1 MAMLYDKGLFCYDDK
16 IAQHWPNFGQNGK
29 ENIKI
34 CDVLRHESGLAHF
47 SESIPTIKN
56 AWHDNIKMNKI
67 GAFIEKEKQH
77 FPRISKTEYHMLSR
91 GLILNEV
98 IRRIDPKVTHLRCQI
113 TLESQYS
120 AELALDCRLGLYIHI
135 GTLNRVIRVGG
146 KKDCKLLSL

>member
-34 CDVLRHESGLAHF
+34 CDVLRHESGLSQF
-47 SESIPTIKN
+47 SESIPTIRN
-56 AWHDNIKMNKI
+56 AWYDNIKMNKI

-77 FPRISKTEYHMLSR
+77 FPRISKFEYHAFSR

-98 IRRIDPKVTHLRCQI
+98 IRRIDPKVSIRYLQI
-113 TLESQYS
+113 FE
-120 AELALDCRLGLYIHI
+120 
-135 GTLNRVIRVGG
+135 NR
-146 KKDCKLLSL
+146 KLSKF

>member
-16 IAQHWPNFGQNGK
+16 IAKHWPNFGQNGK
-29 ENIKI
+29 ENIQI

-77 FPRISKTEYHMLSR
+77 FPKVSKTEYHAMSR

-98 IRRIDPKVTHLRCQI
+98 IRRIDPKV
-113 TLESQYS
+113 
-120 AELALDCRLGLYIHI
+120 
-135 GTLNRVIRVGG
+135 GTLSCRITVEVRQKYCFLYCYVVPNKAGWQDSV
-146 KKDCKLLSL
+146 

>member
-29 ENIKI
+29 ENIEI

-56 AWHDNIKMNKI
+56 AWYDNIKLNKI

-77 FPRISKTEYHMLSR
+77 FPRISKTEYHALSR

-98 IRRIDPKVTHLRCQI
+98 IRRIDPKVSRYLQHLQEFGWIFKNYDRKHQMA
-113 TLESQYS
+113 LEFTWNSTKNS
-120 AELALDCRLGLYIHI
+120 TTNCF
-135 GTLNRVIRVGG
+135 TG
-146 KKDCKLLSL
+146 KNLLL

>member
-29 ENIKI
+29 ENIQI

-56 AWHDNIKMNKI
+56 AWCDNIKLNKM

-77 FPRISKTEYHMLSR
+77 FPRNLKTEYHYFSR

-98 IRRIDPKVTHLRCQI
+98 IRRIDPKVSRYLQHFQ
-113 TLESQYS
+113 E
-120 AELALDCRLGLYIHI
+120 D
-135 GTLNRVIRVGG
+135 
-146 KKDCKLLSL
+146 